1 MSRLDS
7 KIAALAEKAKA
18 RPKAEAAPQAQPVPA
33 KVVQLP
39 LWPEAVRCVPNSVL
53 RSALF
58 GAIKRGARA
67 YLERVQIHAQEGI
80 TIRYTGPRLDQGDL
94 DVWATVLHAV
104 RDQALGTECH
114 VTAYQLLKTLGKSD
128 TGGNRKVLDKRLSR
142 MNATALYVKVGR
154 YSYEGSLIAGV
165 ERDELTKA
173 YIIRLDPKLSSLFA
187 ADQFTQVEWQVRHA
201 LEGQQLAQWLHGY
214 YSSHAKP
221 FPVRAETLLELSGSS
236 DASATSGRQS
246 LRKAL
251 NAVAEACKANGE
263 KFSYRLEDGLVHVT
277 RTPSRSQQKHLNK
290 RARKPR

>member
-7 KIAALAEKAKA
+7 KIAALAEKAKV
-18 RPKAEAAPQAQPVPA
+18 RPKPEAAPAAQAEPA

-114 VTAYQLLKTLGKSD
+114 VTAYQLLKALGKSD

-187 ADQFTQVEWQVRHA
+187 ADQFTQFEWEVRHA
-201 LEGQQLAQWLHGY
+201 LEGQQLAQWLHGFY
-214 YSSHAKP
+214 ASHAKP
-221 FPVRAETLLELSGSS
+221 FPIKAETLLALSGSTDS
-236 DASATSGRQS
+236 SATSGRQS
-246 LRKAL
+246 LRRAL
-251 NAVAEACKANGE
+251 DAVAEVSIAHGE
-263 KFSYRLEDGLVHVT
+263 RFSYQLEDGLVHVT